1 MLQEQL
7 ISIGE
12 ETVSEH
18 VRYVPQAA
26 RTEALQPAGVVLR
39 PGSHT
44 DTNSSRRHLN
54 ISAGYTSILFH
65 FCYRSG
71 IVVPA

>member
-18 VRYVPQAA
+18 VRHVPQAA
-26 RTEALQPAGVVLR
+26 WTEALQPASVMLR

-44 DTNSSRRHLN
+44 DTNNSQRR
-54 ISAGYTSILFH
+54 
-65 FCYRSG
+65 
-71 IVVPA
+71 